1 MDVNLDPTQTLTNEE
16 VIAGAP
22 APTQIPKWN
31 GKGRPPTALV
41 KDLRSKKVAFF
52 KTEKKKKD
60 AIAVVNKLDLFME
73 AFLSNGGNATEA
85 AWKVYNCKNRAVAAQ
100 IGHEQ
105 LQRAKEMGKVYLEA
119 NGAAY
124 GDLLKTAVA
133 KMKESDTP
141 EWWDRLMKL
150 AGYEDFITKQ
160 KPIMGMP
167 STVINVIGQAQKKLA
182 SEYIEGEEITDDSQS

>member
-1 MDVNLDPTQTLTNEE
+1 MDSAQEQTLSPEE
-16 VIAGAP
+16 LTSGQITT
-22 APTQIPKWN
+22 TQVPKWS

-52 KTEKKKKD
+52 KTKKKKQEAL
-60 AIAVVNKLDLFME
+60 AIVNKLDLFME
-73 AFLSNGGNATEA
+73 EFLSNGGNATEA

-105 LQRAKEMGKVYLEA
+105 LQKAKEMGKVFLEA

-124 GDLLKTAVA
+124 GDLLKEAVS
-133 KMKESDTP
+133 KMKESKTP

-150 AGYEDFITKQ
+150 AGYEDFLSKQ
-160 KPIMGMP
+160 KPAFGMP

-182 SEYIEGEEITDDSQS
+182 SDYIEGEEVDDDNKSE